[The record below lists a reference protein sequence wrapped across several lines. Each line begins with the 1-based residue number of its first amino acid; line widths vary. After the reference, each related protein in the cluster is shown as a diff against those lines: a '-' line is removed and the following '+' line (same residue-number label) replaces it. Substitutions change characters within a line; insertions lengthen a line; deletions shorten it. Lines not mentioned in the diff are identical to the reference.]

1 MLKKM
6 PRPLLSFLPVI
17 GMLLLT
23 NVALAQSFGTSNDVG
38 GILTEGIQACGIEA
52 QLRQSRDGS
61 AALHRVRSLK
71 PEAPSSAKLD
81 TINQLRAA
89 LVVPGADICLS
100 QYLNEARETAAAN

>member
-1 MLKKM
+1 MRRLH
-6 PRPLLSFLPVI
+6 LS
-17 GMLLLT
+17 LLT
-23 NVALAQSFGTSNDVG
+23 VCGTLMLANVTLAQSFGTSDDVSS
-38 GILTEGIQACGIEA
+38 ILTEGIQACGIEA

-61 AALHRVRSLK
+61 AALHRVRSLR

-100 QYLNEARETAAAN
+100 QYLTEARETAASN